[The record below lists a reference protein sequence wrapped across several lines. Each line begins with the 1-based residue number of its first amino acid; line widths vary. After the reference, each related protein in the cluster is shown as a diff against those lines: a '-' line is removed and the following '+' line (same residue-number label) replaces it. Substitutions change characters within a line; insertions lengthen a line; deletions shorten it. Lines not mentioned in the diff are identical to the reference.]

1 MSAVQMHME
10 TNSDQMVGPEGIS
23 CGERGQV
30 YSCHV
35 EQSNPHGLSLTIK
48 IPSQTQQLLS

>member
-1 MSAVQMHME
+1 MHME

-30 YSCHV
+30 WPPGSAHDL
-35 EQSNPHGLSLTIK
+35 GF
-48 IPSQTQQLLS
+48 